1 MSPNLFLVHSTKQRF
16 LSFFLL
22 LLCFTI
28 PSANS
33 NAVSGQLEPMLLAL
47 ATTAPDSTVAVIVQ
61 LQPNAGTITE
71 ALTRIGGKQT
81 KDLHII
87 NALVAELPAGQLP
100 ALAAVAGVRWIS
112 LDAPVVETAC
122 DECIPTKP
130 LRTVYNQAIN
140 ANKVWNNPPYLQGKG
155 IGVAVVDSG
164 INARHP
170 ALAGHVVARNN
181 TLLPMANAYD
191 GYGHGT
197 FVAGL
202 ISGDDHA
209 DKRRYVG
216 VAPKSNLIDVHVTSL
231 TGASTESDV
240 VEGLQWIY
248 ENHKAYNIRV
258 VNISLNASIAQS
270 YHTSPLDA
278 ACEILWF
285 NGIVVVTSAG
295 NAGEGKIY
303 PPANDPFVITVGA
316 TDDKGTATIDDD
328 SVAHFSAYGTTVDGF
343 AKPDLVAPGRYIVA
357 PMADSKALL
366 PLLRSEMVVNGSY
379 MRMSGTS
386 FAAPIV
392 SGAIALLLENEPHL
406 TPDQVKYRL
415 MKSANRQW
423 PSYDKVK
430 AGAGYLNIAAAIKR
444 DTTESANTGVP
455 MSRLLT
461 TGNTRDGQIVGSLFS
476 LNWDSVSWSTVSWS
490 TVSWSTVSWSTVSW
504 SSDYIERDD
513 DDDNEDELELP
524 GIFGL
529 LLREG
534 DNTLLTDE
542 ENSLQE
548 SSDTSDENREQM
560 LSNHIYLPIVVGNE

>member
-1 MSPNLFLVHSTKQRF
+1 MNLNIRIKGRLMRPLCVLFLVS
-16 LSFFLL
+16 LVI
-22 LLCFTI
+22 TI
-28 PSANS
+28 PAASGPIIFTNLQPDLIALSA
-33 NAVSGQLEPMLLAL
+33 
-47 ATTAPDSTVAVIVQ
+47 TAPDSTVAVIVQ
-61 LQPNAGTITE
+61 LQPNVSTIAE
-71 ALTRIGGKQT
+71 ALTRVGAKQT
-81 KDLHII
+81 KNLHII

-122 DECIPTKP
+122 NECIPTKP

-140 ANKVWNNPPYLQGKG
+140 ANNLWNNPPYLQGKG

-164 INARHP
+164 INARHL
-170 ALAGHVVARNN
+170 ALAGHVVASNN
-181 TLLPMANAYD
+181 TLLPMQNAYD

-197 FVAGL
+197 FVAG
-202 ISGDDHA
+202 IVGGDDHV

-231 TGASTESDV
+231 SGASTESDV

-248 ENHKAYNIRV
+248 ENHKIYNIRI
-258 VNISLNASIAQS
+258 VNISLNASAAQS

-316 TDDKGTATIDDD
+316 TDDRGTATIDDD

-357 PMADSKALL
+357 PMADPKALL
-366 PLLRSEMVVNGSY
+366 PLLRSEMVVDESY

-392 SGAIALLLENEPHL
+392 SGAIALLLEDEPHL

-415 MKSANRQW
+415 MKRANRQW
-423 PSYDKVK
+423 PGYDKVK
-430 AGAGYLNIAAAIKR
+430 AGAGYLNIAAAVKR
-444 DTTESANTGVP
+444 DTTESANTGVS

-461 TGNTRDGQIVGSLFS
+461 SGSAGIMQVVDSLLG

-513 DDDNEDELELP
+513 EDGPELP

-534 DNTLLTDE
+534 DNTLLSDE
-542 ENSLQE
+542 EGGLQE
-548 SSDTSDENREQM
+548 SSDTNDENYEQT
-560 LSNHIYLPIVVGNE
+560 LSNRIYLPIVVGNE